1 MLQHQRQRTKRRK
14 EFSMRYY
21 STKNRGKAIL
31 IAIVGVIMIIVT
43 VWLIIAEIAEA
54 ERIKPD
60 VEYPMVNQSIVWE
73 GAGYSG
79 IYAKGGEQ

>member
-14 EFSMRYY
+14 EFIMKYY
-21 STKNRGKAIL
+21 STKNRGKEIF

-54 ERIKPD
+54 ERNRPD
-60 VEYPMVNQSIVWE
+60 VEYPMVNQCITWE

-79 IYAKGGEQ
+79 IWGGAEK

>member
-1 MLQHQRQRTKRRK
+1 
-14 EFSMRYY
+14 MRHY
-21 STKNRGKAIL
+21 STRDREKSILTAICGV
-31 IAIVGVIMIIVT
+31 IAIILA
-43 VWLIIAEIAEA
+43 VWMSIAAMKEA

-60 VEYPMVNQSIVWE
+60 VEYPMVNRNITWE